1 MAQRLWLPNTMSSMA
16 NQKTVLVTGAA
27 GFIGSAITRKLSS
40 DGVNVIALDALLD
53 GLYPAKEKQQ
63 RFDEISTLPGV
74 SAHQL
79 DLRYDDLNV
88 LPNTITH
95 VINEAAM
102 PGLGLSWQD
111 FDLYSSCNLGGLS
124 RLIEATTKWPLERFV
139 QISTSSVYG
148 ASAVGD
154 ENQPLE
160 PVSPYGV
167 TKLAAEN
174 LVFAHKRDSGF
185 PAVILRYF
193 SVYGPGQRPDMAYR
207 KFIQKAL
214 DGDPITLFGTGEQS
228 RSNTYIDDCV
238 AGTIAALT
246 KGVVGEIYN
255 LAGGSE
261 RSINEALRIIEEDVG
276 HTLTVN
282 KEPAARGDQAR
293 TMGDSQKAQSV
304 LGFTNTVTLEEGL
317 ARQIEWQRSL

>member
-1 MAQRLWLPNTMSSMA
+1 
-16 NQKTVLVTGAA
+16 
-27 GFIGSAITRKLSS
+27 
-40 DGVNVIALDALLD
+40 
-53 GLYPAKEKQQ
+53 
-63 RFDEISTLPGV
+63 
-74 SAHQL
+74 
-79 DLRYDDLNV
+79 
-88 LPNTITH
+88 
-95 VINEAAM
+95 
-102 PGLGLSWQD
+102 LGLSWQD

-139 QISTSSVYG
+139 QVSTSSVYG
-148 ASAVGD
+148 ANAVGD

-174 LVFAHKRDSGF
+174 LIFAHRRDSGF
-185 PAVILRYF
+185 PAVVLRYF

-207 KFIQKAL
+207 KFIEKAL
-214 DGDPITLFGTGEQS
+214 AGEAITVLGTGEQS

-246 KGVVGEIYN
+246 EGGDGEIYN
-255 LAGGSE
+255 IAGGTD
-261 RSINEALRIIEEDVG
+261 RSINEALRIIEEGVG
-276 HTLTVN
+276 HALIVK